1 MALRFIALLKP
12 RSHPQRSLGHLT
24 DLGSMRFMTY
34 GMILTLT
41 HHDIFFCM
49 KRGDPLLQKSPTRD
63 TVKDC
68 LSRLADQHACLN
80 SHAQCSLYVT
90 IFLDPLDEGSAG
102 EIPAG

>member
-1 MALRFIALLKP
+1 MAARFIALLKL
-12 RSHPQRSLGHLT
+12 RSYSYRSLGHLT
-24 DLGSMRFMTY
+24 YLGSMRFMTY

-49 KRGDPLLQKSPTRD
+49 KRGDPLLQKSLTRD

-80 SHAQCSLYVT
+80 SHAQCS
-90 IFLDPLDEGSAG
+90 FLFSPMNASFAPSLA
-102 EIPAG
+102 